1 MDLFIDHLRNINLH
15 HTLVNSHTLQLETV
29 NSVTKQMRETFP
41 KLRTVFGMN
50 ESLKLHVTFA
60 HY

>member
-41 KLRTVFGMN
+41 KLHTVFGMD
-50 ESLKLHVTFA
+50 EGLKLHVIFA